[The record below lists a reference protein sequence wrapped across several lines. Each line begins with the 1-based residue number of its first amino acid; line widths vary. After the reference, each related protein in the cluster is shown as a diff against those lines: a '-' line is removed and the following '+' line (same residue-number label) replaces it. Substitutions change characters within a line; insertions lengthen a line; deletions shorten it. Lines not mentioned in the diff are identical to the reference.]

1 MKTMISSP
9 EQSKDLKAWLAEA
22 PFSLAMSSGFF
33 GFFAHAGF
41 IKALEAH
48 ELKPISLHGA
58 SAGALTAALWAAG
71 LKAESIVEQLNLLK
85 RQDFWDPYPGPGI
98 LRGRKFEKKL
108 SELLPVNNFSDC
120 KTPLFIS
127 VFDPVAMK
135 TVSLTSGSLTTAIR
149 ASCAVPFMFH
159 PVWSGRRPYLDGGI
173 LDRPGIAGARS
184 DERLLYHHLL
194 PRSFWRRKKAKS
206 SLAPERALMRTV
218 AVPGLPKVSPFK
230 LDEGRRALTQAY
242 DYTMKLLEKSESFS
256 SGI

>member
-1 MKTMISSP
+1 MTAAF
-9 EQSKDLKAWLAEA
+9 EQPIGLKAWLSEA

-48 ELKPISLHGA
+48 NLKPRTLHGA

-71 LKAESIVEQLNLLK
+71 LKADSIVEQLNQLR
-85 RQDFWDPYPGPGI
+85 RQDFWDPFPGAGI
-98 LRGRKFEKKL
+98 LRGKKFEKKL
-108 SELLPVNNFSDC
+108 SELLPVKDFSDC
-120 KTPLFIS
+120 QTPLFIS

-135 TVSLTSGSLTTAIR
+135 TVSLTTGSLTTAIR
-149 ASCAVPFMFH
+149 ASCAVPVMFH

-173 LDRPGIAGARS
+173 LDRPGIAGAAE

-194 PRSFWRRKKAKS
+194 PRSFWRLKKAKS

-218 AVPGLPKVSPFK
+218 AVPGLPKVSPFR

-242 DYTMKLLEKSESFS
+242 DYTMKLLDRS
-256 SGI
+256 

>member
-1 MKTMISSP
+1 MKQP
-9 EQSKDLKAWLAEA
+9 AEQNKHLKAWLTEA

-33 GFFAHAGF
+33 GFYAHAGF

-48 ELKPISLHGA
+48 ELKPQTLHGA

-71 LKAESIVEQLNLLK
+71 LKAETIAEHLNQLQ
-85 RQDFWDPYPGPGI
+85 RQDFWDPFPGPGI
-98 LRGRKFEKKL
+98 LRGKKFAQKL
-108 SELLPVNNFSDC
+108 SELLPVKEFSEC
-120 KTPLFIS
+120 QTPLFIS
-127 VFDPVAMK
+127 VFDPVALK
-135 TVSLTSGSLTTAIR
+135 TVSLTTGCLTTAIR

-159 PVWSGRRPYLDGGI
+159 PVWNDRRPYLDGGI
-173 LDRPGIAGARS
+173 RDRPGMYGAQK

-242 DYTMKLLEKSESFS
+242 DYTMHLLDKS
-256 SGI
+256 